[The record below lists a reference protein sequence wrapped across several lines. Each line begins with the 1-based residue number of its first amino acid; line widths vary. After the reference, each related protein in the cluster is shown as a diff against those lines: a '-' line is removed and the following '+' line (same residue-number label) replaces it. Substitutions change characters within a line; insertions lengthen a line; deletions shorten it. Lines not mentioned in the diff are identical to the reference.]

1 MIQLKVYDTP
11 AKETQHWLD
20 LYDTEPIKLT
30 LSIEDITSTDA
41 TSTFSKAF
49 KVPGTRANAEFFKNS
64 FDVDGVL
71 FDVTIKK
78 PAEILVDGTEFKQG
92 HIRLQKVFLNT
103 EQDRYDYEL
112 LFLGETRDF
121 SSIIGDAGLCQLV
134 MPDLV
139 GGIRV
144 ASATTPSAA
153 GGGATVIIV
162 TVDYLL
168 GEILTYNFATIG
180 SGYVVGETLTVAGGN
195 ANAILTVATV
205 DLSGRILTATL
216 TNAGTG
222 YDITAVTP
230 MDAYA
235 AERSWNAYPQA
246 YTPSTGI
253 AYTPSI
259 NEGLHN
265 GNIIY
270 PLIDHG
276 NTYDDAGATI
286 DARIAVNGALRFVDR
301 IDTASP
307 PVTHT
312 GTPLLQ

>member
-121 SSIIGDAGLCQLV
+121 SSIIGDKGLCQL
-134 MPDLV
+134 
-139 GGIRV
+139 
-144 ASATTPSAA
+144 AK
-153 GGGATVIIV
+153 
-162 TVDYLL
+162 
-168 GEILTYNFATIG
+168 N
-180 SGYVVGETLTVAGGN
+180 
-195 ANAILTVATV
+195 
-205 DLSGRILTATL
+205 
-216 TNAGTG
+216 
-222 YDITAVTP
+222 
-230 MDAYA
+230 
-235 AERSWNAYPQA
+235 
-246 YTPSTGI
+246 
-253 AYTPSI
+253 
-259 NEGLHN
+259 
-265 GNIIY
+265 
-270 PLIDHG
+270 
-276 NTYDDAGATI
+276 
-286 DARIAVNGALRFVDR
+286 
-301 IDTASP
+301 
-307 PVTHT
+307 
-312 GTPLLQ
+312 